1 MSILI
6 WNLDDYF
13 SLIKDRILFISGG
26 REEDGGGMCEV
37 AILVYKQNPYVKN
50 VTLLFNEGF
59 PYGRKIYKI

>member
-6 WNLDDYF
+6 WNLYDYF

-50 VTLLFNEGF
+50 VTLFF
-59 PYGRKIYKI
+59 

>member
-37 AILVYKQNPYVKN
+37 AILVYKQNPYGKN
-50 VTLLFNEGF
+50 VTLFFNEGF

>member
-50 VTLLFNEGF
+50 ATLFF
-59 PYGRKIYKI
+59 K